1 MKTIRLLL
9 FIIGLAWG
17 STSLAQV
24 SLPPVFKG
32 EEGRMRPDEIT
43 RVYLVPQKVLW
54 KTPGVKYEHE
64 LLQLTNGQTEL
75 GKHHMCE
82 MLSAKQDTASI
93 LLDFGRELHGGLRM
107 VMGSSTRP

>member
-54 KTPGVKYEHE
+54 KTPGVMYAHE
-64 LLQLTNGQTEL
+64 LGPLT
-75 GKHHMCE
+75 
-82 MLSAKQDTASI
+82 
-93 LLDFGRELHGGLRM
+93 HGTPK
-107 VMGSSTRP
+107 TRPRYCSTLAANCTAACAW